1 MTRRLV
7 IGRRSNGDKGV
18 FISPSGVDAYTA
30 ADSSLILGIG
40 GAIAQLVMQ
49 GQVTS
54 STTIPLGFSH
64 EPFVFIT
71 AKDDLHLGLV
81 NLDGSVCRPAPQPR
95 MVHDDD
101 DDTWSTVVRPSST
114 VTINSGGAS
123 MSISAGL
130 TTIYQVY
137 NKAFA

>member
-7 IGRRSNGDKGV
+7 IGRRNNGDKGV
-18 FISPSGVDAYTA
+18 FISPPGVDAYTA
-30 ADSSLILGIG
+30 ADSALVLGIG
-40 GAIAQLVMQ
+40 GALAQLVMQ

-64 EPFVFIT
+64 APFVFIT

-81 NLDGSVCRPAPQPR
+81 NLDGSVCRPSPQPR
-95 MVHDDD
+95 MEQDG
-101 DDTWSTVVRPSST
+101 DTWNTIVRPSST